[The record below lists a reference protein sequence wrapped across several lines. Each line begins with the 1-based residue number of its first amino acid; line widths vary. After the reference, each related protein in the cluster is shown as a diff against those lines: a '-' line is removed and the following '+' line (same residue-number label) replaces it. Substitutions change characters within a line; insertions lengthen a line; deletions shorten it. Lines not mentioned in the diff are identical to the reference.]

1 MVYKIQFIK
10 VLSLKPN
17 IKIEF
22 SSIEEI
28 TKLFNITCNIDL
40 LYEDVCILNNLLL
53 NMTEAN
59 EKKNN
64 GKMGIIFLKII
75 PTAHGTVSRC

>member
-28 TKLFNITCNIDL
+28 TKLFNITCNIDF
-40 LYEDVCILNNLLL
+40 YCILSKFLL

-59 EKKNN
+59 EKKNR
-64 GKMGIIFLKII
+64 GKKGIYFKMRI
-75 PTAHGTVSRC
+75 